1 MQKRVESSFGP
12 NLLDWN
18 IVGSEYNLAK
28 RRQSARFPRTLNH
41 CFATLFENDESSE
54 EDAKFYALV
63 AILTLH
69 ISCVQDHTEHIWS
82 LLISKLTKNQV
93 SNSFFLLL
101 YCYLYVCR
109 SLFYHSY
116 ENLKKKN
123 HSGLSTCFSR

>member
-69 ISCVQDHTEHIWS
+69 ISCVQDHAEQMWN

-93 SNSFFLLL
+93 NSFFTIALLL
-101 YCYLYVCR
+101 
-109 SLFYHSY
+109 FMII
-116 ENLKKKN
+116 
-123 HSGLSTCFSR
+123 